1 MKNSLVLSALTTGAF
16 IAAMSACTD
25 LTVKETSS
33 IVVPASSAGTFA
45 GLPNVADALQAS
57 YNNLGNNFSD
67 QANIYSL
74 GVHTT
79 AEMIPPTR
87 GVDWGDNG
95 VWRTLDQHTWD
106 ATHSGILNSWNNLN
120 SEVFKTTQII
130 ATSSSTPAQVAQAK
144 FLRAW
149 NMFHVMDYWG
159 QVPYRDVNQGVND
172 NPKVMTRSEA
182 FDFIVKD
189 LTEAL
194 PALSEASA
202 TAAENA
208 VASKASANY
217 LLAKLFLNKAVY
229 KSTKP
234 EGPYT
239 FDKADMDNVVKYV
252 DAITAA
258 GFKLNPN
265 YFDNFTTSAANEI
278 ILTGAQGNPQN
289 RWMMTLHYDQNPSGW
304 NGFTTLADFYD
315 KFENNDMRKG
325 IPAKKDGTQF
335 SGIGKGFLIGQQYD
349 DKGKALNDSRANKP
363 LQFTRDVVL
372 SGCPTDKG
380 IRVIKYH
387 PADANKYILI
397 RYGDAYLMKAEAQ
410 LRSGN
415 TAAALATVNALRATR
430 KASTLTALTEDTMF
444 DEIGRETYWEGGK
457 RTVEVRYGKFTTGTG
472 VDNKSANT
480 VLYPIPSDA
489 LASNPN
495 LKQNAGY

>member
-25 LTVKETSS
+25 LNVKETSS
-33 IVVPASSAGTFA
+33 IVVPASSSGTFA

-130 ATSSSTPAQVAQAK
+130 ATTSSTPSQVAQAK

-202 TAAENA
+202 TVAENA

-217 LLAKLFLNKAVY
+217 LLAKLYLNKAVY

-278 ILTGAQGNPQN
+278 ILTGAQGSPQN

-325 IPAKKDGTQF
+325 IPAKKDGTQY

-410 LRSGN
+410 LRGGN
-415 TAAALATVNALRATR
+415 TAGALATVNALRATR

-457 RTVEVRYGKFTTGTG
+457 RTVEVRFGKFTTGTG
-472 VDNKSANT
+472 VDNKNANT

-489 LASNPN
+489 IASNPN
-495 LKQNAGY
+495 LKQNPGY

>member
-1 MKNSLVLSALTTGAF
+1 MSKSNSLAILSVGVV
-16 IAAMSACTD
+16 AAVVTACTD
-25 LTVKETSS
+25 LNVKETSS
-33 IVVPASSAGTFA
+33 IVVPASTSGTFA
-45 GLPNVADALQAS
+45 GLPNVTDALQAS

-74 GVHTT
+74 GVHVT

-106 ATHSGILNSWNNLN
+106 ATHSGILSSWNNLN

-130 ATSSSTPAQVAQAK
+130 ATTSSTKAQVAEAK

-159 QVPYRDVNQGVND
+159 QVPVREVNQGVND
-172 NPKVMTRSEA
+172 NPKVLSRSEA
-182 FDFIVKD
+182 FDYIIKD

-194 PALSEASA
+194 PDLSEAKTA
-202 TAAENA
+202 TSENPTATKAA
-208 VASKASANY
+208 ANY
-217 LLAKLFLNKAVY
+217 LLAKMYLNKAVY
-229 KSTKP
+229 KSSKP

-258 GFKLNPN
+258 GFSLNPN
-265 YFDNFTTSAANEI
+265 YFDNFTKKATGEI
-278 ILTGAQGNPQN
+278 ILTGAQGSPQN
-289 RWMMTLHYDQNPSGW
+289 RWYMTLHYDQNPSGW

-315 KFENNDMRKG
+315 KFETSDIRKG
-325 IPAKKDGTQF
+325 VPAKKDGTEF
-335 SGIGKGFLIGQQYD
+335 SGIGRGFLIGQQYT
-349 DKGKALNDSRANKP
+349 DKGAPITDSRLNKP

-380 IRVIKYH
+380 IRAIKYH

-397 RYGDAYLMKAEAQ
+397 RYGDAFLMKAEAL
-410 LRSGN
+410 LRGGN
-415 TAAALATVNALRATR
+415 AAGALTQMNAIR
-430 KASTLTALTEDTMF
+430 KVRGASALTAVKEDDVF

-457 RTVEVRYGKFTTGTG
+457 RTVEVRFGKFTTGTG
-472 VDNKSANT
+472 VDNKNAYT
-480 VLYPIPSDA
+480 VLYPVPSDA
-489 LASNPN
+489 IASNPN
-495 LKQNAGY
+495 LKQNTGY